1 MDEIKLEIEKIVGT
15 ILEDYEDE
23 RICKRS
29 NDGRIAIGYLFGG
42 KCPR

>member
-23 RICKRS
+23 RIINVVDS
-29 NDGRIAIGYLFGG
+29 
-42 KCPR
+42 